1 MGYDRTAPKRA
12 VNMTLNEDLVRRA
25 HGLTPNLSE
34 TVESLLAAYVE
45 NAEAQASQR
54 EQQIAAHIA
63 ASDAFVA
70 NHGSLA
76 DDFGN
81 L

>member
-1 MGYDRTAPKRA
+1 MGFDRAAPKRA

-25 HGLTPNLSE
+25 RGITQNLSE
-34 TVESLLAAYVE
+34 TVETLLAAYVDD
-45 NAEAQASQR
+45 AEEHAARR

-63 ASDAFVA
+63 ASNAFVA
-70 NHGSLA
+70 KYGSLA
-76 DDFGN
+76 DEFGN